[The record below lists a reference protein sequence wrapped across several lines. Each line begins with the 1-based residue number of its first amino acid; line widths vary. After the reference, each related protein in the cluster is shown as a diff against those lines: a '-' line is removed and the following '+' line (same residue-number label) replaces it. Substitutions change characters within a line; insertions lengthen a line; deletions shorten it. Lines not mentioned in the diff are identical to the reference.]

1 MEEGEAQMANGTG
14 LGISLDRDS
23 YAAEPIPD
31 APSLAVS
38 RQPSGEESSRGGAMD
53 GDAGA
58 DKPVLIDSSPATATV
73 TGITTHLPSPLPSP
87 TLKSHKP
94 PTESQPINPQTPP
107 RNAQAETSSSE
118 PSLENTSAEEMSSES
133 ALSIHEPE
141 PPKEE
146 PAESAPKSRSRSGT
160 KSSTSTHDG
169 IRRLSASGI
178 QALTAAPE
186 SLPVAS
192 IPSRQPSDY
201 PLSASLAEGSDRPSM
216 TGQLASGMPIDL
228 EEADVLRSDGTNPRV
243 LHTGR
248 PSIAPRTLS
257 TPPTSR
263 RKSSSQHPSQSMPAR
278 RNSYNPAPIPQP
290 LDLNGR
296 TKAPSSAFKAGS
308 TSRPEALEQPLPS
321 PMPPAIP
328 LPPMSIPTLLQL
340 ELAGGRPS
348 PLYIH
353 HSYASDQPYE
363 SSAVKFERLQNFLL
377 LPPHL
382 ERTMNFGALACLDA
396 WLWTFTI
403 LPIRFC
409 VALGVLVR
417 WWGYLIAKEA
427 RWVVGFVWYG
437 LGRMWKRNRRGRP
450 LSRLASTGSAE
461 DSTTEQSRSRSRA
474 PETTPKTNPATNVA
488 YTSGADM
495 QAPTQRRPENG
506 RMHSSTNAGVNGSKR
521 PVGKSHH
528 STFRHR
534 RTKSTPSSLTSY
546 HKADLL
552 QGLVI
557 IFSSIFL
564 MNLDASRMYHFIRAQ
579 SAMKL
584 YVIYNVLEV
593 SDRLLSA
600 AGQDIFECLFSSE
613 TLSRNS
619 SGRSKVLLPFFMFLL
634 SLAYNTLHAV
644 SLFYQVTTL
653 NVAVNSYSNALL
665 TLLISNQFVEIK
677 SSVFKRFEKE
687 NTFQLTCADIVER
700 FQLWIMLLIIGMRNV
715 VEVGGLSVPG
725 AGNGDSTSSSLPL
738 HTASILPDSFT
749 LLPSW
754 MLSGEVLSPFVI
766 VIGSEMLVDW
776 IKHAYINKFNNI
788 KPNFYGRILDILC
801 KDYYTNVRLPLS
813 PFSFFFSFFHRQLL
827 TPQQKKGLRNP
838 LPNPPPRPPP
848 PPAVLPL
855 HPRLGADLPHV
866 PRHPPARAHP
876 AVHPN
881 LPLGRVR
888 RPLGHGLERRRRRG
902 PRAPRHRHPLRTGPR
917 RLRVSRRRWR
927 W

>member
-1 MEEGEAQMANGTG
+1 MTEHDATQGDT
-14 LGISLDRDS
+14 
-23 YAAEPIPD
+23 AATTKETTS
-31 APSLAVS
+31 A
-38 RQPSGEESSRGGAMD
+38 
-53 GDAGA
+53 
-58 DKPVLIDSSPATATV
+58 
-73 TGITTHLPSPLPSP
+73 TTHLPSPLLTPDLP
-87 TLKSHKP
+87 KSTP
-94 PTESQPINPQTPP
+94 AESQPTNQPTTEAALQGV
-107 RNAQAETSSSE
+107 SSSE
-118 PSLENTSAEEMSSES
+118 PSIDSTSAEDMSSES
-133 ALSIHEPE
+133 ALSSHEHEHEPE
-141 PPKEE
+141 PAEEE
-146 PAESAPKSRSRSGT
+146 PPEIVPDAKTRSRSGT
-160 KSSTSTHDG
+160 KSSTGTHDG

-192 IPSRQPSDY
+192 IPDRQPSDY
-201 PLSASLAEGSDRPSM
+201 PLSASFAETSNRPSM
-216 TGQLASGMPIDL
+216 SEQLLGSTQPNGAVD
-228 EEADVLRSDGTNPRV
+228 ADVLRSDGTNPRV

-248 PSIAPRTLS
+248 PSIASRTLS

-263 RKSSSQHPSQSMPAR
+263 RKPSSQHPSQSMPTR
-278 RNSYNPAPIPQP
+278 RNSFNPAPRPQP

-296 TKAPSSAFKAGS
+296 TNNSVLPSSGSKAAPSSSGRADA
-308 TSRPEALEQPLPS
+308 ALEAPLPS
-321 PMPPAIP
+321 PIPPTIP

-340 ELAGGRPS
+340 ELAGERPS

-363 SSAVKFERLQNFLL
+363 SSAVKFERLKNFLL

-409 VALGVLVR
+409 VALGVLAR

-437 LGRMWKRNRRGRP
+437 LGRVWKRSRRGRP
-450 LSRLASTGSAE
+450 VSRAGGSGSHNESARSSAAE
-461 DSTTEQSRSRSRA
+461 DSRSRSRA
-474 PETTPKTNPATNVA
+474 RELRGGTTANANVSYATGLD
-488 YTSGADM
+488 TQG
-495 QAPTQRRPENG
+495 PTTMRRPENG
-506 RMHSSTNAGVNGSKR
+506 RIQSSSNVAGGSKR
-521 PVGKSHH
+521 PTAARSHH

-557 IFSSIFL
+557 VFSSVFL

-600 AGQDIFECLFSSE
+600 AGQDILECLFSSE

-619 SGRSKVLLPFFMFLL
+619 SGRSKVLLPFGMFLL
-634 SLAYNTLHAV
+634 ALAYNTLHAV

-715 VEVGGLSVPG
+715 VEVGGFTVPG
-725 AGNGDSTSSSLPL
+725 AGSGDATAGGGGSGGSSSLPI

-754 MLSGEVLSPFVI
+754 LLSGEVLSPFVI

-801 KDYYTNVRLPLS
+801 KDYYTNVRLSLS
-813 PFSFFFSFFHRQLL
+813 
-827 TPQQKKGLRNP
+827 P
-838 LPNPPPRPPP
+838 LPNLPPP
-848 PPAVLPL
+848 
-855 HPRLGADLPHV
+855 HCHSI
-866 PRHPPARAHP
+866 
-876 AVHPN
+876 
-881 LPLGRVR
+881 
-888 RPLGHGLERRRRRG
+888 
-902 PRAPRHRHPLRTGPR
+902 TY
-917 RLRVSRRRWR
+917 
-927 W
+927 